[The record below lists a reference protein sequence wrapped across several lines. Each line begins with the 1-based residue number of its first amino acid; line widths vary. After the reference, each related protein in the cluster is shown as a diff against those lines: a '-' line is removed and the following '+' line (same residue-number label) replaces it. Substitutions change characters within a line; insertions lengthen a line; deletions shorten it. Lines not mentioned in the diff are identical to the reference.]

1 MGKVLDFKQK
11 NSTNKNEIIW
21 SLLNQDLLTCILIF
35 GELIEIDLR
44 TVRVEEII
52 NSIVIEQLQ
61 EFGDY
66 YWWLDEDSFED
77 DFKNSINDFRK
88 SILNK
93 SQDREQVI
101 SVFGNLLSLELEHE
115 PELESEGVECWT
127 LLNQELLIGGCL
139 ILEILGITPTG
150 TNYDHLIDDMIL
162 SKLQEF
168 IVCYTKKDEEEL
180 KNWIE
185 DFKQYT
191 LVKAKNKK
199 LIEDTVGNL
208 VMLLDELNGK
218 QY

>member
-1 MGKVLDFKQK
+1 MVFIKPRFVNLH
-11 NSTNKNEIIW
+11 TN
-21 SLLNQDLLTCILIF
+21 F

-77 DFKNSINDFRK
+77 DFKNSINNFRK

-93 SQDREQVI
+93 SKSRKQVI
-101 SVFGNLLSLELEHE
+101 SVFGNLLLFTGEEVS
-115 PELESEGVECWT
+115 LESELEVREHLEIEEIECWS
-127 LLNQELLIGGCL
+127 LLNEELLIGGCVF
-139 ILEILGITPTG
+139 LEILGITPTG
-150 TNYDHLIDDMIL
+150 TNCDHLIDDMIL

-168 IVCYTKKDEEEL
+168 IVCYTKKDKEEL
-180 KNWIE
+180 KEWIE

-191 LVKAKNKK
+191 LVKAENKK

-218 QY
+218 HY